1 LATVIINPS
10 RPSAFARI
18 TRGWRWSSLAMLT
31 GIWGLTQF
39 WGIFSP
45 PLLDDADS
53 VHVEAVREMVLRHDY
68 VTLYADGVRYFDKPP
83 LPYWMGAASVHIFGM
98 HDWAIRLP
106 LALSVLLLTLY
117 LYQLA
122 TRLYGERAG
131 LFSALVFATSI
142 GPYLFTRF
150 FIPDIIVAL
159 WMTVA
164 VDLILRME
172 NSASRYGR
180 AKVWH
185 PIAFGL
191 VCAACTLTK
200 GLIGVVF
207 PVGVLLAYLG
217 ATGQL
222 RLFFKMRPLTGALT
236 YIVAATPWHWLA
248 AVRNPATSAVQKGWF
263 WFYFIN
269 DQLNRYLDKRIPRDY
284 DKVPLTLFWLLLILW
299 LMPWGAWLPAALRRG
314 TKAAREWAVAWSGQL
329 GDAAACSRCSGGPT
343 PWQKR
348 RQDLHTWAL
357 ALRSPQT
364 LLFVWAMLILLF
376 FSFSTR
382 QEYYTIPAVPAL
394 ALLTGVFLAREE
406 RGDAHTQRPGR
417 WSAAALFV
425 IGACTAAVCLWFAVV
440 SKSPPAGM
448 DLFNALQQD
457 PSHYALSFGHFFDLT
472 KESLGFFRLPL
483 LGTAVGL
490 FLGTGAAWWL
500 RLRRKPGAGNLA
512 LAAAMV
518 LVLAC
523 AHEGL
528 KVFYPILGSEP
539 LARAIVAHREPGATI
554 VMDGEY
560 TNESSLNFYTQ
571 QPVHMLNG
579 RINGLW
585 YGSLFPDAPP
595 VFEDDASFARMW
607 TGPGQVFFVTDH
619 PERMRRLLATYP
631 RGQQLAESG
640 GKWLLVNR

>member
-1 LATVIINPS
+1 MLGRV
-10 RPSAFARI
+10 
-18 TRGWRWSSLAMLT
+18 TRGWQWSSMLLLFGVWT
-31 GIWGLTQF
+31 VTQF
-39 WGIFSP
+39 VGIFSP

-106 LALSVLLLTLY
+106 LALSVLLLTFY
-117 LYQLA
+117 LYQLGS
-122 TRLYGERAG
+122 RLYGERSG
-131 LFSALVFATSI
+131 LFAALVFATSI

-150 FIPDIIVAL
+150 FIPDVIVAL

-164 VDLILRME
+164 VDLMLRME
-172 NSASRYGR
+172 NSAGRYGR
-180 AKVWH
+180 AKLWQ

-207 PVGVLLAYLG
+207 PVGVLVGYLLV
-217 ATGQL
+217 TGQW
-222 RLFFKMRPLTGALT
+222 RLFFKMRPLVGALA
-236 YIVAATPWHWLA
+236 YLAAAVPWHWLA

-314 TKAAREWAVAWSGQL
+314 AKAAREWEVAWRGQIA
-329 GDAAACSRCSGGPT
+329 DEPT
-343 PWQKR
+343 ASKTLRARWLPWMR
-348 RQDLHTWAL
+348 

-364 LLFVWAMLILLF
+364 LFFIWAMFILVF

-394 ALLTGVFLAREE
+394 ALLTGVYLGREE
-406 RGDAHTQRPGR
+406 RGDRDTQRAGL
-417 WSAAALFV
+417 WSAAVLFA
-425 IGACTAAVCLWFAVV
+425 IGTVTGAVCIWFAIM
-440 SKSPPAGM
+440 SKTPPPGM
-448 DLFNALQQD
+448 DLFLALHQD

-483 LGTAVGL
+483 LGTGVGL
-490 FLGTGAAWWL
+490 FVGTAAAWWL
-500 RLRRKPGAGNLA
+500 RLRKRPGAANMA
-512 LAAAMV
+512 LAASMV
-518 LVLAC
+518 LVLMA
-523 AHEGL
+523 AHAGL
-528 KVFYPILGSEP
+528 ETFYPILGSEP
-539 LARAIVAHREPGATI
+539 LAKVIVADREPGDTV

-571 QPVHMLNG
+571 QPVHMFNG

-595 VFEDDASFARMW
+595 VFEDDASFTRLW

-619 PERMRRLLATYP
+619 PDRARHLLALFG
-631 RGQQLAESG
+631 RGRVLAESG
-640 GKWLLVNR
+640 GKYLLVNR